1 MLEVTTDALVVDK
14 EAAGERDSRVFL
26 YTQELGG
33 VVARGTGMR
42 KITSKLA
49 AAFEPLR
56 FVKVRLIQRRGDYGF
71 QIGDAVALHRAEAW
85 RAKTESLRVGLKLAG
100 LFKEAGFRGDK
111 DPALWEEIV
120 DIFTNSPDAPLPTY
134 GARLLSAIGFDPA
147 GARCANCGSPNPNLF
162 YVKEL
167 VFICRACAKRIN
179 FV

>member
-1 MLEVTTDALVVDK
+1 MFEVTTEALVIDK
-14 EAAGERDSRVFL
+14 EPAGEKDSRVFL
-26 YTQELGG
+26 YSEELGG

-71 QIGDAVALHRAEAW
+71 QIGDAVMLHRSEAW
-85 RAKTESLRVGLKLAG
+85 RENVESLRAGLKLAG

-111 DPALWEEIV
+111 DAALWEEIV
-120 DIFTNSPDAPLPTY
+120 DIFTNPPDAPLPTY
-134 GARLLSAIGFDPA
+134 GARLLSAIGFNPA
-147 GARCANCGSPNPNLF
+147 GAKCASCGSGNPNLF

-167 VFICRACAKRIN
+167 VFICRACAQRIN